1 MNIYVGNL
9 SPKTSEWQ
17 LRKAFE
23 RYGKV
28 GKISMDTNPVEKATY
43 RFCFVE
49 MPFDNQAS
57 VAIKELNGK
66 NLGSSPLTVVESGVT
81 V

>member
-9 SPKTSEWQ
+9 SPKTSESQ

-28 GKISMDTNPVEKATY
+28 GKISIDKKHQDPATY
-43 RFCFVE
+43 NFCFVE
-49 MPFDNQAS
+49 MPLSDEAA
-57 VAIKELNGK
+57 VAIRELNGK
-66 NLGSSPLTVVESGVT
+66 KLGESTLTIIGSGVS